1 MVASDISAGIGAD
14 LDYIRGAGLFRKRR
28 VIKSP
33 QGAVV
38 TVDNQRLVNF
48 CSNDYLG
55 FANDDRLIRAL
66 QQAAET
72 YGVGSGASQLV
83 CGRSSMHADLET
95 ELARITGRDRAV
107 VFSSGYLA
115 NLSLARTLCPGR
127 TDLIIVD
134 RLSHASMIDA
144 ARLSPA
150 VFKRYRHADPVSLEQ
165 QLNKWGQKRKL
176 VLTDSVFSMDGDVA
190 PLPDIVKVCRQA
202 RACLVVD
209 DAHGF
214 GVLGKS
220 GRGALEYFDLG
231 QEDVPLLMATFGKA
245 LGVFGAFIAGQTQ
258 LIELLIQRARTYI
271 YTTALPPALAATA
284 LMSLRLLDDEP
295 WRREHLQTLIKRFQE
310 GAVQLGL
317 PILPSSTPIQPL
329 MVGSASAAVKLSDKL
344 FQQGFFIS
352 AIRPPSVPNNTAR
365 LRITLS
371 AAHTEEQIDH
381 LLDALLETVAV
392 K

>member
-1 MVASDISAGIGAD
+1 MAASDISAGIGAD

-55 FANDDRLIRAL
+55 FANDARLIRAL

-83 CGRSSMHADLET
+83 CGRSSMHAELET

-115 NLSLARTLCPGR
+115 NLSLAMTLCPGR
-127 TDLIIVD
+127 TDLIVAD

-176 VLTDSVFSMDGDVA
+176 VLTDSIFSMDGDVA

-295 WRREHLQTLIKRFQE
+295 WRREHLQSLIKRFQE

-317 PILPSSTPIQPL
+317 PVLPSSTPIQPL

-344 FQQGFFIS
+344 FRQGFFIS

>member
-83 CGRSSMHADLET
+83 CGRSSMHADLEA

-127 TDLIIVD
+127 TDLIVAD

-165 QLNKWGQKRKL
+165 QLIEWGQKRKL

-344 FQQGFFIS
+344 FHQGFFIS

>member
-1 MVASDISAGIGAD
+1 MAASDISAGIGAD

-83 CGRSSMHADLET
+83 CGRSSMHAELET

-115 NLSLARTLCPGR
+115 NLSLAMTLCPGR
-127 TDLIIVD
+127 TDLIVAD

-150 VFKRYRHADPVSLEQ
+150 VFKRYRHADPVSLKQ

-295 WRREHLQTLIKRFQE
+295 WRREHLQSLIKRFQE

-317 PILPSSTPIQPL
+317 PVLPSSTPIQPL

-344 FQQGFFIS
+344 FRQGFFIS

>member
-1 MVASDISAGIGAD
+1 MAASDISAGIGAD

-28 VIKSP
+28 AIKSP

-55 FANDDRLIRAL
+55 FANDARLIRAL

-83 CGRSSMHADLET
+83 CGRSSMHAELET

-115 NLSLARTLCPGR
+115 NLSLAMTLCPGR
-127 TDLIIVD
+127 TDLIVAD

-150 VFKRYRHADPVSLEQ
+150 VFKRYRHVDPVSLKQ

-295 WRREHLQTLIKRFQE
+295 WRREHLQSLIKRFQE

-317 PILPSSTPIQPL
+317 PVLPSSTPIQPL

-344 FQQGFFIS
+344 FRQGFFIS